1 MAMSEPSSRCT
12 SIERSGDSST
22 LAPSICERKVTAFS
36 LTLRSSDSD
45 ITWKPP
51 ESVSIGP
58 FQPVKRLQ
66 AAERGDPLGA
76 RPQHQMIGVAEH
88 DIGAGVA
95 HLAPVH
101 ALHRARGAD
110 RHEGRRPHHA
120 MRRGQPAGAG
130 GAVGGEQF
138 EMVGK
143 AHGSAYGVTSR
154 PVQPRWSRFSAQNP
168 LTAAKLSRISPRHD
182 DPTKRTAKTT
192 SPSGG
197 SGGVRA

>member
-58 FQPVKRLQ
+58 FQPVKCLQ
-66 AAERGDPLGA
+66 AAERGDPFGA

-88 DIGAGVA
+88 DIGAGIA

-101 ALHRARGAD
+101 ALHRARRAD
-110 RHEGRRPHHA
+110 RHEGRRTHHA
-120 MRRGQPAGAG
+120 MRRGQAAGAG
-130 GAVGGEQF
+130 IAVGCEQF
-138 EMVGK
+138 KMVGK
-143 AHGSAYGVTSR
+143 AHGRAYGVTSA
-154 PVQPRWSRFSAQNP
+154 SGSTSLEAIF
-168 LTAAKLSRISPRHD
+168 AAKTR
-182 DPTKRTAKTT
+182 
-192 SPSGG
+192 
-197 SGGVRA
+197 